1 MSGTPTVRSRAQQRR
16 SQATFETILVAAG
29 VLFDESGIEATTME
43 AISRRAEV
51 SIGAVYRF
59 FENREAIVRTLA
71 ARWRERIQEVALPQF
86 SDDSL
91 KRDAAAVITD
101 FLEGF
106 RQTLDQLPGARGLLS
121 AVATQPTT
129 DETVLWTAHLE
140 RFIQRYAPGLRPAR
154 RRQAAYTYQAITT
167 ALMTGAAGAGQR
179 ITPQLN
185 ETRSVLLGYTN
196 QLAIEAAATNGRS
209 PRTR

>member
-1 MSGTPTVRSRAQQRR
+1 MSGTPTVRSRAQQPR

-91 KRDAAAVITD
+91 KRDAATVITD

-106 RQTLDQLPGARGLLS
+106 RQTLDQLPGAKGLLS

-129 DETVLWTAHLE
+129 EETVLWAAHLE

-154 RRQAAYTYQAITT
+154 RRRAAYTYQAITA
-167 ALMTGAAGAGQR
+167 ALMTGAAGPGQR
-179 ITPQLN
+179 IKAQLN
-185 ETRSVLLGYTN
+185 ETRSV
-196 QLAIEAAATNGRS
+196 
-209 PRTR
+209 